1 MSHPHNEE
9 GKIPQYTK
17 RFGPNVDPNDLAWD
31 DVPPGTTTKLEYK
44 SDAWHTVKVVL
55 CTAIVFGFLSY
66 LAYLQAK

>member
-1 MSHPHNEE
+1 MTHPHNE
-9 GKIPQYTK
+9 GDKIPQYSK

-31 DVPPGTTTKLEYK
+31 DKFPPGTTIESK
-44 SDAWHTVKVVL
+44 SSAWHTIKVVL